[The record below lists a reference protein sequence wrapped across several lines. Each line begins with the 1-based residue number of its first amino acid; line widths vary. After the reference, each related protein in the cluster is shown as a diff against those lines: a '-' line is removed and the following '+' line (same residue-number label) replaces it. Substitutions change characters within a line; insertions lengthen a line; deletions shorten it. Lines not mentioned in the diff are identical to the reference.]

1 MNLPPKADGINSAS
15 VTCGSYDTKERKL
28 IPPVRQVSR
37 ILGYLEYFLCRCVLL
52 HLFCN
57 QGMTVDRET
66 DRKKPCRGRGG
77 IAPLL
82 RARGLKCFCH
92 ESEGGVGWGGKRRRR
107 KCTFRLVRS
116 VSCSLRRLWTTHF
129 HGVSHGRGRTNPVIE
144 GRHVRLIERGRREYV
159 RRGGCNA
166 DSSPNIACLLLV
178 H

>member
-15 VTCGSYDTKERKL
+15 VTCGSYDTNERKV

-92 ESEGGVGWGGKRRRR
+92 ERGGGVENAGGGNALSASFALGFVFSLPMDDPFPRGFSRQRPNEPRDRGPARAPNSEGSAGVR
-107 KCTFRLVRS
+107 
-116 VSCSLRRLWTTHF
+116 
-129 HGVSHGRGRTNPVIE
+129 P
-144 GRHVRLIERGRREYV
+144 ERGLQR
-159 RRGGCNA
+159 
-166 DSSPNIACLLLV
+166 
-178 H
+178 